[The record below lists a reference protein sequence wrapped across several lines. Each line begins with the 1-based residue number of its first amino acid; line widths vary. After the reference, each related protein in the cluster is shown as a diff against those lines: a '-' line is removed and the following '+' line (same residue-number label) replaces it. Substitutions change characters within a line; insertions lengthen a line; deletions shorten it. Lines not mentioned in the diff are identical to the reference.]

1 MKISIPE
8 LTLVLL
14 VGPSGSGKS
23 SFARKHFLATEVV
36 SSDFCRALVSDDE
49 NDQSST
55 GDAFD
60 LLHQIVRKRLIRGRL
75 TVVDATNV
83 QPEARKS
90 LIALAKEFH
99 LFAEAI
105 VFDLPDRLCQD
116 RNALRPDRQF
126 GPHVIRN
133 QSQHLRRSLRS
144 LEREGIRHVF
154 RLSSQEEVD
163 AATIERHPL
172 WNNKKAERGPF
183 DIIGDIHGCFNEL
196 TELMG
201 QLGYTV
207 AQKDET
213 YSVSSP
219 DGRKLV
225 FVGDLVDRGP
235 GTVEVL
241 RLVSTMVHAGQAFCV
256 PGNHDMKLVRA
267 LRGRDVKRTHGLAET
282 MEQLGQEPEAFRIEV
297 AKFLD
302 GLVSHYVFDDGK
314 LVVAH
319 AGLKESMHGR
329 GSGAVREF
337 ALFGETTGETDECGL
352 PVRYNWAAD
361 YRGKALVVYGHT
373 PVPEPLFLNNTVNL
387 DTGCVFGG
395 QLTALRYPE
404 REMVSVKAQ
413 QTYYEPARPFTPEK
427 SDGQRLLQ
435 HAQDDVLDLADVVGK
450 RLIDTRLKPKIT
462 IREENA
468 IAALEVM
475 SRFASDPKWLIY
487 LPPTMSPTET
497 SKHHNLL
504 EHPDEAFAF
513 YRREGIS
520 TVVCEQKHMGSRA
533 IVVLCKSEVVSQ
545 KRFGVVHPSL
555 GTVYT
560 RTGRR
565 FFTDDALERDFLMR
579 LASAAERSGIW
590 NELGTDWL
598 CLDCELMP
606 WSAKAQELLQK
617 QYSPVG
623 NAGFHALLAQRDI
636 IAQTKQRLAGLEDL
650 ENHTAARLDAVEHYI
665 AAYRQYCWPV
675 NSLGDLKLAPFH
687 LLASEGAVHT
697 DKPHTWHMEMIAK
710 LCAADPE
717 ILIATPFRVVDL
729 QDEGSSANAVTWW
742 TEMTSQGGE
751 GMVVKPLNF
760 IAEGR
765 RGVTQPAVKCRGPEY
780 LRIIYG
786 PEYLLPANLER
797 LRSRNVGA
805 KRSLASREFALGIEA
820 LERFIRKEPLRLTH
834 ECVFGVLALESEPVD
849 PRL

>member
-1 MKISIPE
+1 
-8 LTLVLL
+8 V
-14 VGPSGSGKS
+14 
-23 SFARKHFLATEVV
+23 
-36 SSDFCRALVSDDE
+36 
-49 NDQSST
+49 
-55 GDAFD
+55 
-60 LLHQIVRKRLIRGRL
+60 

-90 LIALAKEFH
+90 LLALAKEFH

-105 VFDLPDRLCQD
+105 VFDLSERVCQD
-116 RNALRPDRQF
+116 RNVLRPDRQF

-133 QSQHLRRSLRS
+133 QSQQLRRSLRG
-144 LEREGIRHVF
+144 LEREGLRHVF
-154 RLSSQEEVD
+154 KLSSPEEVD
-163 AATIERHPL
+163 AVTIERHPL
-172 WNNKKAERGPF
+172 WNNKKAEHGPF
-183 DIIGDIHGCFNEL
+183 DIIGDVHGCFDEL
-196 TELMG
+196 VELLA

-207 AQKDET
+207 NQTDDV
-213 YSVSSP
+213 YSVSSS
-219 DGRKLV
+219 GERKLV

-235 GTVEVL
+235 GTVQVL
-241 RLVSTMVHAGQAFCV
+241 RLVSSMVQSGQAFCV

-282 MEQLGQEPEAFRIEV
+282 MEQLGVESNEFRVEV

-314 LVVAH
+314 LVIAH

-337 ALFGETTGETDECGL
+337 ALFGETTGETDEFGL

-373 PVPEPLFLNNTVNL
+373 PVPEPLFLNNTVNI

-404 REMVSVKAQ
+404 REIVSVKAH
-413 QTYYEPARPFTPEK
+413 QTYYEPARPFLPETTET
-427 SDGQRLLQ
+427 QRPLQ

-497 SKHHNLL
+497 SKHENLL

-513 YRREGIS
+513 YRKEGIA

-533 IVVLCKSEVVSQ
+533 VVVLCK
-545 KRFGVVHPSL
+545 
-555 GTVYT
+555 
-560 RTGRR
+560 
-565 FFTDDALERDFLMR
+565 D
-579 LASAAERSGIW
+579 
-590 NELGTDWL
+590 
-598 CLDCELMP
+598 
-606 WSAKAQELLQK
+606 
-617 QYSPVG
+617 
-623 NAGFHALLAQRDI
+623 
-636 IAQTKQRLAGLEDL
+636 
-650 ENHTAARLDAVEHYI
+650 
-665 AAYRQYCWPV
+665 
-675 NSLGDLKLAPFH
+675 
-687 LLASEGAVHT
+687 
-697 DKPHTWHMEMIAK
+697 
-710 LCAADPE
+710 E
-717 ILIATPFRVVDL
+717 ILFATPFKVVDL
-729 QDEGSSANAVTWW
+729 QDEANTSDAVAWW
-742 TEMTSQGGE
+742 TEMTAQGRE

-760 IAEGR
+760 IAEGK
-765 RGVTQPAVKCRGPEY
+765 RGITQPAMKCRGAEY

-786 PEYLLPANLER
+786 PEYLLPENLER

-820 LERFIRKEPLRLTH
+820 LERFVRKEPLRLTH
-834 ECVFGVLALESEPVD
+834 ECVFGVLALESEPID